1 MPSIAS
7 RLTDPSSVAIP
18 ARTQPGPNN
27 GLPPLAPVAPGLSN
41 VLRCPMPILATA
53 STPDALRQFYA
64 GGTIPQYRINP
75 PAPLSSGGGGVTQIV
90 SGDANVIISPAS
102 GTGVVTISIT

>member
-7 RLTDPSSVAIP
+7 RLTDPSSGALL
-18 ARTQPGPNN
+18 ARTQVGGPPA
-27 GLPPLAPVAPGLSN
+27 LPPAAPGLSN

-90 SGDANVIISPAS
+90 SGDSNLTISPAS